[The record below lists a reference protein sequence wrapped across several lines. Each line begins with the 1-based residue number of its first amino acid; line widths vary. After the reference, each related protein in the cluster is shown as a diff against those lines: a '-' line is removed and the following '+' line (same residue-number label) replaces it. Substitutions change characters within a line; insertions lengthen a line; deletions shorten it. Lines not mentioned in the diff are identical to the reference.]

1 MTDKFR
7 VGVITKT
14 HGIKGEVSVFPTT
27 DDNDRFE
34 YLEKC
39 YIKTGNKYT
48 EVKVFGCK
56 YFKNTVILKFEG
68 LDKIEDVEK
77 YIRSEIYVDR
87 DDALALEDGE
97 YYLADLIGLDVYEEN
112 GNKLGKIKDYLE
124 TPVQIVYIIEQE
136 EEGKKDIMI
145 PDVPEFIKD
154 INLEENKMTVKLL
167 KGMI

>member
-1 MTDKFR
+1 MTDKF
-7 VGVITKT
+7 
-14 HGIKGEVSVFPTT
+14 
-27 DDNDRFE
+27 
-34 YLEKC
+34 
-39 YIKTGNKYT
+39 KYT
-48 EVKVFGCK
+48 EVKVSGCK

-77 YIRSEIYVDR
+77 FIRSEIYVDR
-87 DDALALEDGE
+87 DDALTLEDGE
-97 YYLADLIGLDVYEEN
+97 YYLADLIGLDVYEKN

>member
-34 YLEKC
+34 Y
-39 YIKTGNKYT
+39 
-48 EVKVFGCK
+48 
-56 YFKNTVILKFEG
+56 LKFEG

>member
-1 MTDKFR
+1 M
-7 VGVITKT
+7 
-14 HGIKGEVSVFPTT
+14 
-27 DDNDRFE
+27 
-34 YLEKC
+34 
-39 YIKTGNKYT
+39 
-48 EVKVFGCK
+48 
-56 YFKNTVILKFEG
+56 
-68 LDKIEDVEK
+68 EK